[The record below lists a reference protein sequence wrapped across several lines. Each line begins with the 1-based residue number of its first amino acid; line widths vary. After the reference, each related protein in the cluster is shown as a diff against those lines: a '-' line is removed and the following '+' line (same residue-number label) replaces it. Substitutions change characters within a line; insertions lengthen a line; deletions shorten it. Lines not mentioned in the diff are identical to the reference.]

1 MTATVPDKVRALAP
15 MTVLTKEVGG
25 KNSHANGCEPAGAD
39 LDRLTSLVRGP
50 VFGPGDPGLAAE
62 LATHNL
68 TYPIRP
74 AVTVGALDAADVSA
88 AVRWAADHG
97 RRVAVHATG
106 HGSVGPVDGAVLIST
121 RRMDTLRVDPAART
135 ATVGAGVRFSSVIEA
150 TTPHGLA
157 PLNGSTSHAGVVGY
171 TVGGGVGPMGRR
183 YGFAADHVRRFE
195 IVTADGRRRQ
205 VDADHEPE
213 LFWAVRGGKGNF
225 GIVTELDFDL
235 LPVGRLYGGG
245 LFYPGEHAAAV
256 LHRYREWVATLSE
269 RTTTSIALLRLPPL
283 PTIPEPL
290 RGRFVVQLR
299 VAHLGHAGEGVP
311 MLAPMRR
318 VAPPIIDGVSEI
330 PYAAVDSIHGDPTD
344 PVPSFD
350 RGTALAQLPAAAV
363 DAMLAVAGPGV
374 DVPLIVVEL
383 RHLGG
388 ALARPAAVPNAVAG
402 RDAAFSLLAL
412 GPMAGPLVDVVPALT
427 QSVIDAVAPWSTGGA
442 LLNFLGPADEHRVRS
457 LWGSAD
463 RQRLAG
469 VKSAVDPTNVFS
481 FGSAMGV

>member
-106 HGSVGPVDGAVLIST
+106 HGSVGPVDGAVL
-121 RRMDTLRVDPAART
+121 
-135 ATVGAGVRFSSVIEA
+135 
-150 TTPHGLA
+150 
-157 PLNGSTSHAGVVGY
+157 
-171 TVGGGVGPMGRR
+171 
-183 YGFAADHVRRFE
+183 
-195 IVTADGRRRQ
+195 
-205 VDADHEPE
+205 
-213 LFWAVRGGKGNF
+213 
-225 GIVTELDFDL
+225 IVTELDFDL

-412 GPMAGPLVDVVPALT
+412 GPMAGPLVDVVPAVT
-427 QSVIDAVAPWSTGGA
+427 KSVIDAVAPWSTGGA
-442 LLNFLGPADEHRVRS
+442 LLNFLGPADEQRVRS
-457 LWGSAD
+457 LWGTAD
-463 RQRLAG
+463 RHRLAG